1 MLLKVKSAH
10 SKARVTETKAS
21 SSLNDETYIE
31 LLQNQCDFSNR
42 TTWKR
47 VNQLLRYLRTKDGD
61 RFLKET
67 NRIEEYEQR
76 ILKKGEVLRTSQET
90 VPFLDWLVSILNFV
104 RFSTV
109 WFSSRKK

>member
-76 ILKKGEVLRTSQET
+76 ILKKARCCEPLKKLFH
-90 VPFLDWLVSILNFV
+90 FLIG
-104 RFSTV
+104 
-109 WFSSRKK
+109 